1 MLPKCLLSIYIHSYR
16 FVLLS
21 TLVRDAL
28 FCNGQQQLMLRDS
41 LLIQEL
47 RISDWILSSKW
58 EIYTYIYVCIQNSS
72 WRVKGSFRYDKNML
86 HIITYTHTLGFWEH
100 CRGGGGKR
108 RRWEYEERHYEMSS
122 YGYDMVVIILKTQ
135 QLFSYTRPTQ
145 EKANQNSNMDDG
157 GLHAAH
163 FWAIDYRPL
172 MNPGEEN
179 HFPSCSWPL
188 VGCSFG

>member
-1 MLPKCLLSIYIHSYR
+1 MLPKCLLSIYIYSYR

-47 RISDWILSSKW
+47 RISDWILNPKW
-58 EIYTYIYVCIQNSS
+58 EICTYIYVCIQNSS
-72 WRVKGSFRYDKNML
+72 WRVKGNFRYDKNML
-86 HIITYTHTLGFWEH
+86 HTITYTHTLGFWEH

-135 QLFSYTRPTQ
+135 QLCLATQDLHKKMLIKILTWMTEGFMRPIFEPQTIDHWWILG
-145 EKANQNSNMDDG
+145 KRIIF
-157 GLHAAH
+157 LHAYGH
-163 FWAIDYRPL
+163 
-172 MNPGEEN
+172 G
-179 HFPSCSWPL
+179 
-188 VGCSFG
+188 